1 METDTSFTSA
11 VVRIKVVGVGGGGN
25 NVVARLAQDRM
36 PGVELI
42 AVNTDA
48 KQLGA
53 LQAAGV
59 PTLQI
64 GERLTKGRGSG
75 GDPKLGQ
82 EAALGDAMRL
92 RAALRDADLVFVT
105 ASMGGGVGTGAA
117 PVVARCL
124 RELQILSIGVVT
136 APFSFEGKRKMRV
149 AVEGILQ
156 MQSLMDGVIVVHNDN
171 LMKILEDRKMPMAKA
186 FKAADEVLRQ
196 AIRCISEVILT
207 TGVIN
212 VDFAD
217 VRSIFRQSRSSDAI
231 LGIGTSEEGRVIE
244 AVQKA
249 IASPLVERPLD
260 GARGII
266 LNISGDES
274 LSLYEVTE
282 ATEFVDEHT
291 HPDVNIILGTVIEKG
306 MGSRVRATIV
316 ATDFVDS
323 MVSATPPLQSRDL
336 GRVVAN
342 ASPNVV
348 DAEEKAA
355 PVAASPRTT
364 FTRGAQ
370 SPQEHREE
378 LSVPE
383 FMEKKNAMPSWPL
396 PR

>member
-1 METDTSFTSA
+1 
-11 VVRIKVVGVGGGGN
+11 
-25 NVVARLAQDRM
+25 
-36 PGVELI
+36 
-42 AVNTDA
+42 
-48 KQLGA
+48 
-53 LQAAGV
+53 
-59 PTLQI
+59 
-64 GERLTKGRGSG
+64 
-75 GDPKLGQ
+75 
-82 EAALGDAMRL
+82 
-92 RAALRDADLVFVT
+92 
-105 ASMGGGVGTGAA
+105 
-117 PVVARCL
+117 
-124 RELQILSIGVVT
+124 
-136 APFSFEGKRKMRV
+136 
-149 AVEGILQ
+149 
-156 MQSLMDGVIVVHNDN
+156 
-171 LMKILEDRKMPMAKA
+171 MPMAKA